1 MRGLRRLRTVVS
13 PSFRLETRMNPLT
26 EKLHGASKSIAATI
40 SRAVVALALV
50 AVVAVSS
57 GCASGPPSD
66 ALIQIPS
73 TEGGRWIP
81 KEMTERYTCEIGV
94 LVCSA
99 AVGRLGTRRCQCN
112 GR

>member
-1 MRGLRRLRTVVS
+1 
-13 PSFRLETRMNPLT
+13 MNPLT

-40 SRAVVALALV
+40 SQGAAALALV

-57 GCASGPPSD
+57 GCASGPSSD
-66 ALIQIPS
+66 TLIQIPS
-73 TEGGRWIP
+73 TEGGRWISG
-81 KEMTERYTCEIGV
+81 ETADRYTCEIGV

-99 AVGRLGTRRCQCN
+99 TVGRLGTRRCQCS